1 MNPPIFNSAVYDG
14 SVVRVFWSPGGG
26 GTPTNYTVK
35 IVGSDGSNFPQTTT
49 LTFATVNT
57 GPLST
62 SVTYTVQVCANSSGA
77 PACTQ
82 QYILV
87 TFQPVLTAADYDG
100 TAVRFTWTP
109 LPASVQNIDGYAVS
123 LFPTTGGGQTFS
135 VNVTGSQASSAVIPL
150 TAPLTVP
157 YSVQVT
163 AQTTYGVGSAT
174 PSTPINI
181 TLPALTNA
189 VYTGSAIKMTW
200 AAPALSAVPVSG
212 YLLTASSPDGGAT
225 FTQTITTATLLL
237 GTITVPYPLDPA
249 KRYFVKVG
257 ATTAGPVTTS
267 TLPVPINTVQPRLLS
282 VDYNGTALSAAWQ
295 PIGYPATPVTAYQL
309 VASSTGGGSPI
320 TATVSSGWASS
331 GSIPNPAFVA
341 GLAYSFF
348 VSAQSGVAATYSD
361 SVPIFTALPIV
372 TAAQYSGSDVVV
384 TWTAP
389 AGGTAAIRYR
399 VTVSSATGSY
409 STEVPGTSLSA
420 TVATGMLATSSSW
433 SVQVVAVNGLATA
446 TSAAAALAARQPV
459 ITSANYDGARLTV
472 FWSAPSGVTVTGYVI
487 RAFSTNGF
495 GSVSSAVLGPT
506 VVFGTITLTTP
517 LDPAGDYFIVVD
529 AQLAG
534 GVTSSSAAVP
544 LVTMLPI
551 QVANRYD
558 GTNVALSWTPVAT
571 ERLTLSGYQL
581 KVFSSQG
588 GAVQTVTIPNGAATT
603 GIVAGPSISTIP
615 FVSQVCAVAG
625 SVTSCSSQLTVIQ
638 SQPAVDSVSYDG
650 VAVTVTWATVSGAT
664 QYLVSVLQGG
674 AVVASAQTAGTSATL
689 SANLDPSQ
697 PYTATVAAMV
707 VQGAATA
714 VGLPSTAANVISA
727 APGIS
732 STTTT
737 PTAVQVVVDT
747 SATSGNNAVTG
758 YRGYLYQ
765 GGKVVAGPTAAVTAA
780 GVTTVTFTFTVEP
793 QSSYSAAVQAV
804 GTNITGPLGIAVPV
818 LAAAPTVTSIVAA
831 SASAAIAWTP
841 IAEATSY
848 AVVLNGGTAQYT
860 AAPSIS
866 LTIDLAVANAVTVAA
881 ISGIATGPPGGSV
894 SLITETVGL
903 NSVAF
908 DGAFVSAAWDA
919 AATISATYLLE
930 LLNDGVVELAIPFS
944 ATSGVFAAPLS
955 ASGAYS
961 VRVRVVLGSVVG
973 PPGTAT
979 DAITGIPA
987 ISAVATSATSVT
999 VTLTAPSN
1007 TNGISGYQ
1015 AALYI
1020 GDKLAAGPA
1029 IASGMS
1035 AAIPIAA
1042 ALGPFAYSV
1051 RAQAI
1056 GTTAADASGPLG
1068 DPSPAIAATPQIL
1081 AITYDGTNAT
1091 VSWAP
1096 VTDPNVTGYSVVPTV
1111 GGAAQPAINVAGT
1124 SATFAASGATT
1135 VTLQAIGNLATGI
1148 TTGPATVI
1156 TETVAVTSILYDGTS
1171 INVTWNAATA
1181 NGATYIVELLGGGAV
1196 VASLAVSGT
1205 SGVIPA
1211 ALSGPASVRVIVV
1224 SGIAT
1229 GSNGAAASVITEVPL
1244 ITAIAASA
1252 TQVVATLGGSTGYQ
1266 GYLYQGATS
1275 VAGPTASATAGG
1287 VTTITFAYV
1296 VVPQYRYTVV
1306 VQTVGSPATSF
1317 AGPLSPPSDLISVVP
1332 EVTALDYDGSAVTAE
1347 WSAVLDPDVSGYAVT
1362 LTVDNVPHPAQYTSS
1377 TQMSFA
1383 IDAAK
1388 TNTISVQA
1396 VSDIA
1401 LGPPSASASVLTT
1414 ELTMTSALYDGA
1426 TLTAGWS
1433 GAESGTSVVV
1443 LVSSGTQNV
1452 AQFLA
1457 TGSSGSFGIDLSETE
1472 AYSVT
1477 AFVTSGIASAAP
1489 ASAVAIIA
1497 AIPSVSNITADS
1509 DEVVVTITP
1518 PAQTAGITNY
1528 QASLYLGTGLVAGP
1542 VTATSTSDVVSATLT
1557 YSVAPQLAY
1566 TVLVNAIG
1574 ATAASYSGP
1583 LSEAFPVISAVVASV
1598 DSDYDGTNV
1607 IAAWSPVAADG
1618 VTGYR
1623 MTVLQLPAKTKVGSA
1638 VDTASTEAAVAVSL
1652 ALGTDYAVVVQAL
1665 GAGGI
1670 GPQSAQSNPL
1680 AHSVGYFF
1688 PDTATSEY
1696 AYLFRGDIRGP
1707 AVDNV
1712 TLYLP
1717 DIFLN
1722 PLSASLVSGGFEIS
1736 ATAQGTALPYQLT
1749 VDVSGSPSAWTLT
1762 GNGIRPILQSD
1773 IQSLYSQVAP
1783 LAQPGGLAL
1792 LQQVVA
1798 VGLPFNFAESLYYAY
1813 GLDGQNG
1820 FVDLQPGMRLRVDYE
1835 NYQLTTN
1842 NSASNKLNGYAGTST
1857 SYYDIVAMT
1866 TVGAYLPVAFDA
1878 FLAQLAVPTAVAN
1891 TGGAGGIID
1900 LQGPAYVLPYFR
1912 LFYPPTFPSSDSAG
1926 AIGSGQNAVILGAST
1941 YSSLAAATTQYL
1953 IDQTFTGVGGIVWTY
1968 FRGRAALMVEIQCFV
1983 NGVPVWVP
1991 LGTSVGQLLQRSGAL
2006 PFNEATTVSSFA
2018 YFRSIGNVVDAPA
2031 QVVPVYALGR
2041 SNVVHF
2047 GFNALDQLQYTGGL
2061 TPFDLPVLMG
2071 DSLTLET

>member
-26 GTPTNYTVK
+26 GTPTNYTAKVS
-35 IVGSDGSNFPQTTT
+35 GSDGSNWSQTTT
-49 LTFATVNT
+49 LTFATVTT

-62 SVTYTVQVCANSSGA
+62 SGVTYTVQVCANSTAS
-77 PACTQ
+77 PVCTQ

-87 TFQPVLTAADYDG
+87 TIQPLLTAVDYDG
-100 TAVRFTWTP
+100 TAVRLTWTP
-109 LPASVQNIDGYAVS
+109 LPTTVQNIGSYTAS

-174 PSTPINI
+174 PATPINI

-200 AAPALSAVPVSG
+200 AAPGLSAVPVSG

-237 GTITVPYPLDPA
+237 GTITVPYPLDPT
-249 KRYFVKVG
+249 KRYFVRVS
-257 ATTAGPVTTS
+257 ARTAGPVTTS

-282 VDYNGTALSAAWQ
+282 VDYNGTALNATWL

-331 GSIPNPAFVA
+331 GAIPNPAFVA
-341 GLAYSFF
+341 GLAYTFF

-361 SVPIFTALPIV
+361 SVPIFTAVPVV
-372 TAAQYSGSDVVV
+372 TAVQYSGSDVGV

-399 VTVSSATGSY
+399 VTVSSTTGSY
-409 STEVPGTSLSA
+409 STEVSGTSLSA
-420 TVATGMLATSSSW
+420 TVLTGKLATSSSW

-446 TSAAAALAARQPV
+446 TSAATAIAAAQPV
-459 ITSANYDGARLTV
+459 ITSANYDGTKLTV

-487 RAFSTNGF
+487 RAVSTSGF
-495 GSVSSAVLGPT
+495 GTVSSAVLGPT
-506 VVFGTITLTTP
+506 AVFGTITLAAP
-517 LDPAGDYFIVVD
+517 LNPAGDYVIVVD

-534 GVTSSSAAVP
+534 GVTTSSAAVA

-551 QVANRYD
+551 QIANRYD
-558 GTNVALSWTPVAT
+558 GTNVTLSWTPVTT

-588 GAVQTVTIPNGAATT
+588 GAVQTTTVPNAAATT
-603 GIVAGPSISTIP
+603 GIVAGPSINTIP

-625 SVTSCSSQLTVIQ
+625 SVTSCSAQLTVIQ
-638 SQPAVDSVSYDG
+638 SQPSVNSVSYDG
-650 VAVTVTWATVSGAT
+650 VAVTVGWGPVSGAT
-664 QYLVSVLQGG
+664 NYLVSVLQGG
-674 AVVASAQTAGTSATL
+674 AVVASTQTAGTSATL
-689 SANLDPSQ
+689 SASLDPSQ

-707 VQGAATA
+707 VQGASTA

-727 APGIS
+727 APGIT

-737 PTAVQVVVDT
+737 ATSVQVVVDT
-747 SATSGNNAVTG
+747 SVTSGNSAVTG

-765 GGKVVAGPTAAVTAA
+765 GGKVVAGPTAAVTSG
-780 GVTTVTFTFTVEP
+780 GVTTVTFPFTVQA

-804 GTNITGPLGIAVPV
+804 GTNITGPLGIAAPV
-818 LAAAPTVTSIVAA
+818 LATAPAVTSIVAS
-831 SASAAIAWTP
+831 SASAVITWTP

-860 AAPSIS
+860 PVPSIS
-866 LTIDLAVANAVTVAA
+866 LAVDLGVANAVTVAA
-881 ISGIATGPPGGSV
+881 ISGVATGPPGSSV

-908 DGAFVSAAWDA
+908 DGAFVSAAWDTA
-919 AATISATYLLE
+919 VTTSATYLLE
-930 LLNDGVVELAIPFS
+930 LLNGGVVEMAMPFS

-955 ASGAYS
+955 AGAAYS

-973 PPGTAT
+973 PPGTAM
-979 DAITGIPA
+979 DVITGIPV
-987 ISAVATSATSVT
+987 ISAVATSPTSIT

-1007 TNGISGYQ
+1007 TTGISGYQ

-1020 GDKLAAGPA
+1020 GEKLAGGPTA
-1029 IASGMS
+1029 ASSMS
-1035 AAIPIAA
+1035 AAIPISA

-1056 GTTAADASGPLG
+1056 GTTAADASGPLS
-1068 DPSPAIAATPQIL
+1068 DPSPVVAAVPQIL
-1081 AITYDGTNAT
+1081 ATTYDGTNAT

-1096 VTDPNVTGYSVVPTV
+1096 STDPNVTGYSVVPTV
-1111 GGAAQPAINVAGT
+1111 GGTPKPTIDVAGT

-1135 VTLQAIGNLATGI
+1135 VTVQAIGNLATGI
-1148 TTGPATVI
+1148 TTGSVTVI
-1156 TETVAVTSILYDGTS
+1156 TETVAVTSVLYDGTS
-1171 INVTWNAATA
+1171 VTVTWDVASTS
-1181 NGATYIVELLGGGAV
+1181 GATYIVELLGGGAV
-1196 VASLAVSGT
+1196 LTSLAVSGT
-1205 SGVIPA
+1205 SAVIPA
-1211 ALSGPASVRVIVV
+1211 ALSGPASVRVTVV

-1229 GSNGAAASVITEVPL
+1229 GNSGAAMSVITEIPV

-1252 TQVVATLGGSTGYQ
+1252 TQVVATLSGSTGYQ
-1266 GYLYQGATS
+1266 GYLYQGATI
-1275 VAGPTASATAGG
+1275 VAGPTASVTANN
-1287 VTTITFAYV
+1287 VTTITFAAV
-1296 VVPQYRYTVV
+1296 VAPQYRYTVV
-1306 VQTVGSPATSF
+1306 AQAVGSPATTF

-1332 EVTALDYDGSAVTAE
+1332 EVTALDYDGTEVTAE

-1362 LTVDNVPHPAQYTSS
+1362 LSVDGVPQTPQFTSS
-1377 TQMSFA
+1377 TQMAFA
-1383 IDAAK
+1383 IDASKA
-1388 TNTISVQA
+1388 NTISVQA

-1433 GAESGTSVVV
+1433 GAGSGASVVV
-1443 LVSSGTQNV
+1443 VVSSGAQSV

-1489 ASAVAIIA
+1489 ASAVAVIA
-1497 AIPSVSNITADS
+1497 ASPSVSNIAADS
-1509 DEVVVTITP
+1509 DDVVVTITP
-1518 PAQTAGITNY
+1518 PAQTAGITGY
-1528 QASLYLGTGLVAGP
+1528 QASLYLGTALVAGP
-1542 VTATSTSDVVSATLT
+1542 VNATSTAGVVSATLT
-1557 YSVAPQLAY
+1557 YSVQPQLAY
-1566 TVLVNAIG
+1566 SVLVNAIG
-1574 ATAASYSGP
+1574 ATAANYSGP

-1623 MTVLQLPAKTKVGSA
+1623 MTVLQLPAKTSVGSF
-1638 VDTASTEAAVAVSL
+1638 DTASTEAAVTVSL

-1688 PDTATSEY
+1688 PDSATSEY

-1722 PLSASLVSGGFEIS
+1722 PLSANLVSGGFEIS

-1749 VDVSGSPSAWTLT
+1749 VDISGSPSAWTMT
-1762 GNGIRPILQSD
+1762 GNGIRPLLQAD
-1773 IQSLYSQVAP
+1773 IQNLYSQVAP

-1792 LQQVVA
+1792 LQQVIA
-1798 VGLPFNFAESLYYAY
+1798 AGLPFNFAESLYYAY

-1820 FVDLQPGMRLRVDYE
+1820 FVDLQPGMRLRIDYE

-1926 AIGSGQNAVILGAST
+1926 ALGSGQNAVILGAST
-1941 YSSLAAATTQYL
+1941 YASLAAATTQYL

-1968 FRGRAALMVEIQCFV
+1968 FRGRAALMIEIQVFV

-2018 YFRSIGNVVDAPA
+2018 YHRSLGNVVDTPA
-2031 QVVPVYALGR
+2031 QVVPVYELGR

-2047 GFNALDQLQYTGGL
+2047 GFNALDQVQYTGGL